1 MRKKFLIGICT
12 LALMLGLSACG
23 SKDDELIGGL
33 PEDTYYQMLSQ
44 TMTQLESFDEASID
58 TYITQSESSGDTV
71 SAGLLSDLKECYS
84 DKGELVDFYDKN
96 KIIGGIKLGGL
107 HIGGQKAFDVAKSGK
122 TITATLVGDY
132 SKRDLKLTVVFNAN
146 KVQDGPTAINIERV
160 YSLGETMQKAGLN
173 TVMGILIV
181 FCMLVVMSGVIKCFE
196 IIPKLE
202 KKAKEKNAPEEKP
215 VAAPVVATAAAP
227 KKETDDLQLVAV
239 IAAAIAASTGAST
252 DSFVVRS
259 IKKRY

>member
-1 MRKKFLIGICT
+1 MRKKFLLGICT

-58 TYITQSESSGDTV
+58 TYITQAESSGDTV
-71 SAGLLSDLKECYS
+71 SAGLLSDFKECYS
-84 DKGELVDFYDKN
+84 DKGEFVDFYDKN
-96 KIIGGIKLGGL
+96 KVIGGIKLGGL

-196 IIPKLE
+196 IIPMLE
-202 KKAKEKNAPEEKP
+202 KKAKEKNTPEERTVVTP
-215 VAAPVVATAAAP
+215 VAAAAP
-227 KKETDDLQLVAV
+227 KNETDDLQLVAV

-259 IKKRY
+259 IKKRF